1 MNDNNT
7 TIKELTHTIQEFYT
21 EQVNK
26 HKTIIKPIQI
36 DKDTLSTLI
45 YLLHQAGK
53 QGDITEQI
61 TTFIQEY
68 EDEE

>member
-21 EQVNK
+21 EQINE

-45 YLLHQAGK
+45 YLLHQADK